1 MKLVVLAVLLAIGC
15 GSKGEPS
22 GSGGS
27 GARAARPTVTDPL
40 GFCERAQMVMVGRRK
55 CFPEDTSIRMGIEE
69 IGDLVSSAPADP
81 EPRRRVA
88 VKCAVMLDGMMRV
101 EQPKNCPLDV
111 TDEERT
117 ELTAFLTAWYGER
130 TAAPATGHVASDAA
144 LVKLA
149 AQRDAACACK
159 DLACARKLGDEV
171 NATLPTD
178 APAPA
183 TAAAAKMVD
192 EVARCRQKLVNAPIA
207 R

>member
-1 MKLVVLAVLLAIGC
+1 MKLVVLAVLITIGC

-22 GSGGS
+22 GGGGS

-55 CFPEDTSIRMGIEE
+55 CFPEDTSIKMGIEE
-69 IGDLVSSAPADP
+69 IIDLVKDAPT
-81 EPRRRVA
+81 EPDKRRRVA

-111 TDEERT
+111 TEDERA
-117 ELTAFLTAWYGER
+117 ELATFLGAWYGER
-130 TAAPATGHVASDAA
+130 TAPPTTGHAAADAA

-149 AQRDAACACK
+149 GQRDAACACK
-159 DLACARKLGDEV
+159 DLACARKAGDEV
-171 NATLPTD
+171 DATLPSD
-178 APAPA
+178 APAAA
-183 TAAAAKMVD
+183 TAAAASMVD
-192 EVARCRQKLVNAPIA
+192 EVARCRQQLVNAPP